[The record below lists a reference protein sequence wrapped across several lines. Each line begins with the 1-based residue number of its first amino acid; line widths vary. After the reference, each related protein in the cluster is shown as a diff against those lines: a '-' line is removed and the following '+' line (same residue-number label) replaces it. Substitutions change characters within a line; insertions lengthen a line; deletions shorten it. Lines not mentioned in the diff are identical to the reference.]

1 MKLHW
6 PTAQHLYLSPHP
18 DDVVLSCGGM
28 IWEQVQRGDSVAV
41 VTIFADSPSPSL
53 PLSDFAQ
60 LLHDRWQGSAAI
72 GEFADPPAVRRAEDV
87 RSFEVLDPRIIL
99 AQFPLTDCIYRSH
112 PYLETPLYASEEEIF
127 AELHP
132 ADPARE
138 KLTLIPPPEAGPIVY
153 SPLAIGNHVDHQLV
167 RSIVEGWGLDA
178 GRVRFYEDYPHVVI
192 RSNLEKI
199 VGQHEGWLSKIVPL
213 SDAALESKINAAAEY
228 ASQISTFW
236 KSIKAMDEALRNY
249 AAQVGGERLW
259 IRAGCP

>member
-6 PTAQHLYLSPHP
+6 PEAHHLYLSPHP
-18 DDVVLSCGGM
+18 DYVILSCGGM
-28 IWEQVQRGDSVAV
+28 IWQQAQRGESVAV
-41 VTIFADSPSPSL
+41 VTLFADSPSPSQ

-60 LLHDRWQGSAAI
+60 LLHDRWQASASSSD
-72 GEFADPPAVRRAEDV
+72 FADPPAVRRAEDV
-87 RSFEVLDPRIIL
+87 RSFEVLDARIVL
-99 AQFPLTDCIYRSH
+99 AQFPLTDCIYLTH
-112 PYLETPLYASEEEIF
+112 PYLETPLYASEEAIF
-127 AELHP
+127 GELNP

-138 KLTLIPPPEAGPIVY
+138 KLSIIPPPDEGTIVY

-199 VGQHEGWLSKIVPL
+199 VGQHEGWVSRVTALTEDALQAKIR
-213 SDAALESKINAAAEY
+213 AAAQHS
-228 ASQISTFW
+228 SQISTFW
-236 KSIKAMDEALRNY
+236 KSIEAMDEALRSY

-259 IRAGCP
+259 IQAGRP